1 GVASVIGGLREL
13 DPGLRQHPRGVGSA
27 STSRDQPLDGP
38 GHGNVPVPGLD
49 AERGRRERLLPASS
63 IEQAPGEKSVERPAG
78 NPRIELLAK
87 LPRLAGDRIDQLV
100 LTQGRGDE
108 YEVDVGSNRL
118 DGQPRLSGMT

>member
-1 GVASVIGGLREL
+1 MARPPWAARSRVNARAAAPARGRRKLPGGVEPAAR
-13 DPGLRQHPRGVGSA
+13 
-27 STSRDQPLDGP
+27 SRDQPLDGP

-87 LPRLAGDRIDQLV
+87 LPRLAG
-100 LTQGRGDE
+100 
-108 YEVDVGSNRL
+108 
-118 DGQPRLSGMT
+118 